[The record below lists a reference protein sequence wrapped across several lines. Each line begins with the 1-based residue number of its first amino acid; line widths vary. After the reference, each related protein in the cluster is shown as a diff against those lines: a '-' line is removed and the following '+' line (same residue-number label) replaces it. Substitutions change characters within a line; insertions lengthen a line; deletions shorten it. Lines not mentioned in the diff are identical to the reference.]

1 MTTGAELLVVLAL
14 GAALFRLALP
24 LRDRLEAWYRRIFFP
39 DSDRRGRVVD
49 LRPRNDGAFGA
60 EDPDGD

>member
-1 MTTGAELLVVLAL
+1 MAAELLMILAL
-14 GAALFRLALP
+14 GALLFRVARP
-24 LRDRLEAWYRRIFFP
+24 LRDRIERWFARNVHSESRG
-39 DSDRRGRVVD
+39 GRVVD